1 MKKNIYS
8 YNLIKKENEIQLFFD
23 IRKIFIELS
32 KPINKKEFELINM
45 YSNILINILF
55 LKCRYEKKTE
65 KFIKE
70 IIHKNKDLFFRNISN
85 NIVYSP

>member
-1 MKKNIYS
+1 MKKNIYN

-32 KPINKKEFELINM
+32 KPINKKEFDLINM

-55 LKCRYEKKTE
+55 LKCRYEEKTE

-70 IIHKNKDLFFRNISN
+70 VIHKNKNLFFRNISN

>member
-1 MKKNIYS
+1 MKNKIYN
-8 YNLIKKENEIQLFFD
+8 YDLIKKDNEIELFFN
-23 IRKIFIELS
+23 IRKIFVELS
-32 KPINKKEFELINM
+32 KPMNKKEFDLINM

-70 IIHKNKDLFFRNISN
+70 IIHKNKNLFFRNISN
-85 NIVYSP
+85 NIIYSP